1 MFLDLLG
8 AGILVPV
15 IPFLVA
21 QFRADATMVGLVA
34 MAFSGAQFAASPVLG
49 ALSDRYG
56 RRPVLLLSLF
66 GTAAGYFLFGF
77 ANALWMIFVSRVLD
91 GVTGGNIST
100 AQAFIADVTPP
111 EDRAK
116 NFGLIGAAFG
126 LGFIIGPAL
135 GGVLSHI
142 SLQAPAFAAGILS
155 LITCAGTYFFLPES
169 LPPERRRTQPV
180 GLIEIN
186 PTRQLG
192 LALERPALR
201 GLLWSMF
208 AVQFAF
214 AELQTNFAVF
224 TAKRF
229 GLGPAEN
236 AWLFAFV
243 GLSAALM
250 QGVVIRK
257 AVKWYPGESLTR
269 FGLAAAAA
277 GFAGIALVPTAA
289 ALLVPIALIS
299 FGSGL
304 ANPSMTGIL
313 SGRVGGHEQGFLL
326 GAAQSLRSLA
336 MILGPAWAG
345 AVFDWI
351 GPASTYWTASGWVLL
366 ALFLAVRALRQP
378 SPAHAANAPAA

>member
-1 MFLDLLG
+1 MG

-21 QFRADATMVGLVA
+21 QFRAEATMVGLVA
-34 MAFSGAQFAASPVLG
+34 VAFSAAQFTASPILG
-49 ALSDRYG
+49 ALSDRFG
-56 RRPVLLLSLF
+56 RRPILLVSLF
-66 GTAAGYFLFGF
+66 GTAVGYFLFGF
-77 ANALWMIFVSRVLD
+77 ATALWMIFVSRLLD

-100 AQAFIADVTPP
+100 AQAYIADVTPP

-135 GGVLSHI
+135 GGALSHI

-155 LITCAGTYFFLPES
+155 LITCAAAYFFLPES
-169 LPPERRRTQPV
+169 LPSERRRTQPV

-186 PTRQLG
+186 PVRQLG

-201 GLLWSMF
+201 GLLWSVF
-208 AVQFAF
+208 ALQFAF

-224 TAKRF
+224 TARRF

-257 AVKWYPGESLTR
+257 AVKWYSGESLTR
-269 FGLAAAAA
+269 FGLAVAAV
-277 GFAGIALVPTAA
+277 GFAGIAVVPAA
-289 ALLVPIALIS
+289 VALLLPIALIS
-299 FGSGL
+299 IGNGMAS
-304 ANPSMTGIL
+304 PSMTAIL
-313 SGRVGGHEQGFLL
+313 SERAGGHEQGFLL

-336 MILGPAWAG
+336 MVLGPAWAG

-366 ALFLAVRALRQP
+366 AMFLAVRALG
-378 SPAHAANAPAA
+378 SSGPARTTGAIPA